1 MNKRNI
7 LIVLACL
14 IIFLVWYSFQSSHKT
29 ETTPAVLK
37 TEEKPVKVAK
47 PKPLP
52 VKVVPAK
59 KDVVEDI
66 KSIRSR
72 QKLHLASIYTA
83 LKAMHADFKR
93 YSTDLHYMGYRPDTE
108 IDLKIG
114 FIKPYYPADLE
125 TSENSYEDPERMTN
139 VLSADDP
146 AVTITDLA
154 DAIDL
159 SDYEHLC
166 KKGCTATDKEFE
178 IMVVSPLQNGKHD
191 VWVINEK
198 KEIVQVLDGTR

>member
-7 LIVLACL
+7 LIALAGL
-14 IIFLVWYSFQSSHKT
+14 IIFLVWYSFQSSTHT
-29 ETTPAVLK
+29 EIKPEALK
-37 TEEKPVKVAK
+37 TKIKPVKVAK

-59 KDVVEDI
+59 KDIVEDI
-66 KSIRSR
+66 KSIRSK
-72 QKLHLASIYTA
+72 QKLHLSAIYTA

-159 SDYEHLC
+159 SSYEHLC
-166 KKGCTATDKEFE
+166 KKGCTANEKGFE

-198 KEIVQVLDGTR
+198 KEIVQVQDGMK